1 MSLTGA
7 ARLSRRKALAVGRAV
22 QFSYFPPPRCEM
34 ADDKAKM
41 LDAAIAQIEKS
52 HGKAAI
58 MRRGSRDVLVPVS
71 VIPTGCLSLDVALGV
86 GGFPRGR
93 VVEVY
98 GPESGGK
105 TTMTLHVIAEAQKLG
120 GIAAFIDAEHA
131 LDPIYA
137 RKLGVDVDNLLVSQ
151 PDNGEQALEIAE
163 TLIRSGGVDVV
174 VVDSVAALVPKAEL
188 EGDMGDP
195 QMGLQARLMSQAL
208 RKLTAIV
215 SKSRTC
221 LIFINQI
228 REKIGVMFG
237 NPETTTGGRALKF
250 YASIRLDIRR
260 IQAIKEGDRVIGS
273 RTRGKVVKNKVAAPF
288 REAEFD
294 ILYGEGISRE
304 GDLIDLGVEKG
315 LLEQSGTWISFGGGR
330 MGQGRENAR
339 VFLKENKDIREK
351 LETALRKKLEI
362 AQPGN
367 SSAASAGANG
377 HASTNAHSDKAP
389 AKAAAAG
396 ASSDASKRPAR

>member
-1 MSLTGA
+1 
-7 ARLSRRKALAVGRAV
+7 
-22 QFSYFPPPRCEM
+22 M
-34 ADDKAKM
+34 ADEKAK
-41 LDAAIAQIEKS
+41 LLEAAISQIEKS
-52 HGKAAI
+52 YGKGSI
-58 MRRGSRDVLVPVS
+58 MRLGSKDVLVPVN
-71 VIPTGCLSLDVALGV
+71 VIPTGCLSIDAALGV

-93 VVEVY
+93 VIEIY

-105 TTMTLHVIAEAQKLG
+105 TTLTLQVIAEAQKLG
-120 GIAAFIDAEHA
+120 GQAAFIDAEHA
-131 LDPIYA
+131 LDPVYA

-151 PDNGEQALEIAE
+151 PDHGEQALEIAE

-195 QMGLQARLMSQAL
+195 SMGLQARLMSQAL

-250 YASIRLDIRR
+250 YASMRVDIRR
-260 IQAIKEGDRVIGS
+260 VQAIKEGDRVVGS
-273 RTRGKVVKNKVAAPF
+273 RTRAKVVKNKVAAPF

-304 GDLIDLGVEKG
+304 GDLIDLGVDKGILEK
-315 LLEQSGTWISFGGGR
+315 SGTWISLGGER

-339 VFLKENKDIREK
+339 VFLKEHKDIREK
-351 LETALRKKLEI
+351 LENQLRKKMEI
-362 AQPGN
+362 PAPGGESN
-367 SSAASAGANG
+367 TA
-377 HASTNAHSDKAP
+377 AP
-389 AKAAAAG
+389 AGSNGVSHNEKHVATATAATAAAAAKAKPAG
-396 ASSDASKRPAR
+396 AR

>member
-1 MSLTGA
+1 
-7 ARLSRRKALAVGRAV
+7 
-22 QFSYFPPPRCEM
+22 M
-34 ADDKAKM
+34 ADEKAK
-41 LDAAIAQIEKS
+41 LLEAAISQIEKS
-52 HGKAAI
+52 YGKGSI
-58 MRRGSRDVLVPVS
+58 MRLGSRDVLVPVN
-71 VIPTGCLSLDVALGV
+71 VIPTGCLSIDAALGV

-93 VVEVY
+93 VIEIY

-105 TTMTLHVIAEAQKLG
+105 TTLTLQVIAEAQKLG
-120 GIAAFIDAEHA
+120 GQAAFIDAEHA
-131 LDPIYA
+131 LDPAYA

-151 PDNGEQALEIAE
+151 PDHGEQALEIAE
-163 TLIRSGGVDVV
+163 ALIRSGGVDVV

-195 QMGLQARLMSQAL
+195 SMGLQARLMSQAL

-250 YASIRLDIRR
+250 YASMRVDIRR
-260 IQAIKEGDRVIGS
+260 VQAIKEGDRVVGS
-273 RTRGKVVKNKVAAPF
+273 RTRAKVVKNKVAAPF

-294 ILYGEGISRE
+294 ILYGEGISGE
-304 GDLIDLGVEKG
+304 SDLLDLGVEKSVI
-315 LLEQSGTWISFGGGR
+315 EKSGTWLSFGGER

-339 VFLKENKDIREK
+339 LFLKENKDIRQK
-351 LETALRKKLEI
+351 LEHALRKKLEI
-362 AQPGN
+362 PASNQ
-367 SSAASAGANG
+367 SASAPGPNG
-377 HASTNAHSDKAP
+377 HAHIPADKP
-389 AKAAAAG
+389 PLKAAAAV
-396 ASSDASKRPAR
+396 ASADNKARPVR